1 MELFETVLLICLIL
15 VAVTLCGLILI
26 QQSRGSDIGAAFG
39 SGAASTVFGTTGATP
54 FLVKITAVLAVS
66 FFLVTLGLAYAAK
79 ERVNVDQSYDFGG
92 LPMSSESVDSTE
104 TTTDESP
111 TDSVSEGD
119 ELPLVDDEE
128 SEPSEGGDVL
138 PPIEPTDSG
147 GDDLPESP
155 DI

>member
-1 MELFETVLLICLIL
+1 MELFETVLLIFLIL
-15 VAVTLCGLILI
+15 VAVALCGLILI

-39 SGAASTVFGTTGATP
+39 SGAANTVFGSSGAAP
-54 FLVKITAVLAVS
+54 FLVKITGILAV
-66 FFLVTLGLAYAAK
+66 FFFIVTLGLAYAAK
-79 ERVNVDQSYDFGG
+79 EKVNIDQSYDFGG
-92 LPMSSESVDSTE
+92 LPMSSESVDSAE
-104 TTTDESP
+104 TPTDEST

-128 SEPSEGGDVL
+128 SEPTEGGDVL
-138 PPIEPTDSG
+138 PPIEPADNG